1 MIEHDNFSVACL
13 TFIVFCNFIFSF
25 YFVTW
30 FLLMVNVGSNENQKF
45 FEKHRFKGCQTSYTA
60 IWIIICKKSS
70 RLISILHTHRSS
82 HQRCLRPAT
91 LLKQDSGTGLFLWVL
106 HVVTFLL
113 QCCYIFVGQ
122 ARKLL
127 VNCIIE
133 NSIKRKTRS
142 TYPRNA
148 SK

>member
-1 MIEHDNFSVACL
+1 
-13 TFIVFCNFIFSF
+13 
-25 YFVTW
+25 
-30 FLLMVNVGSNENQKF
+30 MVNVGSNENQKF

-106 HVVTFLL
+106 RNFLEHFFYRTLLDDGFCTHLCYVVDLDDFCFWFSYIFL
-113 QCCYIFVGQ
+113 CCYIFVGQ

-142 TYPRNA
+142 TYLRNA